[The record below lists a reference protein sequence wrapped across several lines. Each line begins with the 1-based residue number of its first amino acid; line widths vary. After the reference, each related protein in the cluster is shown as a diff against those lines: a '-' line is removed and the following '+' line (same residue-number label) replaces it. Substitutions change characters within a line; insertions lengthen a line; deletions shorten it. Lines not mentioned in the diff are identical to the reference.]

1 MSSCCQQRSAE
12 SDMIVNYTMQRGRN
26 RGHLLIYAACMKKRH
41 EGSGDQYVLDTRCTS
56 TATAICGSGRRIPQA
71 LAICVSAHPCLTFG
85 FVLGRTARPSI
96 YGPDT

>member
-41 EGSGDQYVLDTRCTS
+41 EGSGDQYVLDTHCTS
-56 TATAICGSGRRIPQA
+56 TATAICAQA
-71 LAICVSAHPCLTFG
+71 DGYLRHWQYVFQPIRA
-85 FVLGRTARPSI
+85 
-96 YGPDT
+96 